1 MDGGRRATLLAM
13 LSWLSTRWG
22 KLAYFVSL
30 VICAGLGGLLFG
42 FGDGILLGAAAF
54 NVALGV
60 VAAVG
65 LIRTIRKGPAADE
78 GSDLEPEPDWLSMG
92 EIEVRVTGRRRRYL
106 ARFATVAPAVDEMSR
121 EERRIAATLRFLGM
135 PEATVVKLDKEANG
149 TGDVPGRQIVEIPE
163 LAIRDAARFP
173 DRSRNR

>member
-1 MDGGRRATLLAM
+1 M

-22 KLAYFVSL
+22 KVAYFVSL

-42 FGDGILLGAAAF
+42 FGHGIVLGAAAL
-54 NVALGV
+54 NLALGV

-65 LIRTIRKGPAADE
+65 LIRTIRKGPSAADE
-78 GSDLEPEPDWLSMG
+78 GSDSEPDVTEPDWLSMG

-135 PEATVVKLDKEANG
+135 PEATVVKLDKEANEGG
-149 TGDVPGRQIVEIPE
+149 TREAPGRQIVEIPE

-173 DRSRNR
+173 GLGSNR